1 MQLVLC
7 IVSLIFTGGDMSK
20 QILVLGSINVDH
32 VLRVNRFPKPG
43 QTITGSS
50 YNIMAGGKGANQ
62 AVACARLGGNTHMM
76 AAIGQDDL
84 GREIVQ
90 QLSDEGVDTTAITEV
105 VDMDTGVALIFVNAK
120 GENIIGIS
128 AGANGCLREEH
139 IEQNHSLITDA
150 DYLLL
155 QQEVPESVI
164 LQAAHIARENNT
176 KVALNPAPAR
186 EFSNDYLLAIDLI
199 TPNQT
204 EAEIITGI
212 KASDEK
218 SARQAAGILH
228 EKGIPD
234 VAITMGQ
241 IGVYVSSISSG
252 HPKGLIVPGFPVKAV
267 DTTAAGD
274 TFNGALLVA
283 LAEGKS
289 LEDAALFA
297 NASAG
302 LSVMSAGSQSSIPY
316 RFQVEEFIQCDQ
328 EIAGALET
336 LHTS

>member
-1 MQLVLC
+1 
-7 IVSLIFTGGDMSK
+7 MSK

-32 VLRVNRFPKPG
+32 VLRVDCFPKAG
-43 QTITGSS
+43 QTIAASS

-62 AVACARLGGNTHMM
+62 AVACARLGGNTFMM
-76 AAIGQDDL
+76 AAIGQDDP

-90 QLSDEGVDTTAITEV
+90 QLSDEGIDTSAITEI
-105 VDMDTGVALIFVNAK
+105 VDTETGVALMFVNAK
-120 GENIIGIS
+120 GENMIGIS
-128 AGANGCLREEH
+128 AGANGCLTEEH
-139 IEQNHSLITDA
+139 IEQKHSLIAGA

-164 LQAAHIARENNT
+164 LQAAHIARENHT
-176 KVALNPAPAR
+176 KVVLNPAPATM
-186 EFSNDYLLAIDLI
+186 FSGDYLQAVDLI

-204 EAEIITGI
+204 EADILTGI
-212 KASDEK
+212 KVFDEK
-218 SARQAAGILH
+218 SATQAAALLH
-228 EKGIPD
+228 QKGITD

-241 IGVYVSSISSG
+241 DGAFASSMTPG
-252 HPKGLIVPGFPVKAV
+252 HPEGLMVPGFPVKAI

-274 TFNGALLVA
+274 TFSGALLVA

-289 LEDAALFA
+289 LEEAAFFA

-302 LSVMSAGSQSSIPY
+302 LCVMSAGSQSSIPY

-328 EIAGALET
+328 EIADAAAIPD
-336 LHTS
+336 TS

>member
-1 MQLVLC
+1 
-7 IVSLIFTGGDMSK
+7 MSK

-32 VLRVNRFPKPG
+32 VLRVDCFPKPG

-50 YNIMAGGKGANQ
+50 YTVMAGGKGANQ

-105 VDMDTGVALIFVNAK
+105 VDMDTGVALIFVNTK

-139 IEQNHSLITDA
+139 IEQNQSLIADA

-155 QQEVPESVI
+155 QQEVPEPVI
-164 LQAAHIARENNT
+164 LQAAHVARKNNT
-176 KVALNPAPAR
+176 KVVLNPAPAR
-186 EFSNDYLLAIDLI
+186 EFSKDYLLAVDLI

-212 KASDEK
+212 KVSDEP

-228 EKGIPD
+228 EQGITD

-241 IGVYVSSISSG
+241 IGAYVSSMSSG
-252 HPKGLIVPGFPVKAV
+252 HPKGLIVRGFPVKAV

-316 RFQVEEFIQCDQ
+316 RFQVEEFIHCDQ
-328 EIAGALET
+328 EIADAAEV
-336 LHTS
+336 SRKS